1 MAAEAVD
8 TEKNGKSGPTASE
21 GKSGPTV
28 GKKSKA
34 NSRPG
39 TDKKDW
45 LRRRPQRSSFRK
57 GRSQDEARVVRWI
70 VYKTTDG
77 ESDTR
82 ATMCSRL
89 RTRSSSSA
97 EALRGVNS
105 VIFDSSRLA
114 NVLGKRDYVTG
125 TALTR
130 LRFGQ
135 GSRCAT
141 TGAERSRTVLKG
153 QSQQSHFID
162 ENIDIT
168 VSAQRQNPSKSND
181 LRRP

>member
-1 MAAEAVD
+1 MERADPQQVKERVD
-8 TEKNGKSGPTASE
+8 LQLVRRAKPTA
-21 GKSGPTV
+21 
-28 GKKSKA
+28 
-34 NSRPG
+34 
-39 TDKKDW
+39 DKEDW

-57 GRSQDEARVVRWI
+57 GCSQDEARDVRWN

-82 ATMCSRL
+82 AKMCSRL
-89 RTRSSSSA
+89 RTRSSSSV
-97 EALRGVNS
+97 EALQGVNS
-105 VIFDSSRLA
+105 VIFDAQSSRLA
-114 NVLGKRDYVTG
+114 NVLGKRDFVTG

-130 LRFGQ
+130 LRCGQ

-168 VSAQRQNPSKSND
+168 VSAQRQNPSKSNA